1 MIGGRRYVVLGAGG
15 VGSAL
20 GGLLQAAGARVVLIA
35 RGPQLEALRT
45 RGLSIRTP
53 SRAVDLAVDTAPD
66 PRAVRFEP
74 DDVVLLC
81 TKSQHSAAALDDLA
95 ASAPRGTPIVCAQ
108 NGVANEPLAAARF
121 DRVYGLVV
129 FAPIGFTRPG
139 RVTLHSEPVLGGLD
153 LGRHPEGVDA
163 LVHEV
168 VADLAAAGFDARAEP
183 RILRWK
189 YGKLL
194 TNLGNALQALV
205 GRSAL
210 GSPILARI
218 QDEAIACYRAAGID
232 FATLDE
238 VFGRYAAVRELPVE
252 GAPRG
257 GGSTWQSLAR
267 GSGSVETEHLNGEI
281 VRLGEI
287 HGVATPV
294 NRAITELAIR
304 AAAEG
309 SAPERWTLEAITAA
323 IEARDPS
330 RPA

>member
-53 SRAVDLAVDTAPD
+53 SRAVDLAVDAAPD

-74 DDVVLLC
+74 GDVVLLC

-95 ASAPRGTPIVCAQ
+95 ASAPRGTPVVCAQ

-205 GRSAL
+205 GRAALESPAL
-210 GSPILARI
+210 GAIHA
-218 QDEAIACYRAAGID
+218 EAIACYEAAGVAY
-232 FATLDE
+232 ATVEE
-238 VFGRYAAVRELPVE
+238 VFERYKDVRELPVE
-252 GAPRG
+252 GEGRG

-267 GSGSVETEHLNGEI
+267 GTGSLETSWLNGEI
-281 VRLGEI
+281 VRMGER
-287 HGVATPV
+287 HGVPTPV
-294 NRAITELAIR
+294 NRAITRLAER

-309 SAPERWTLEAITAA
+309 WAPERMSLAELEAALTA
-323 IEARDPS
+323 
-330 RPA
+330 